1 MQASPVYLNIVF
13 TDKVDTLIAKLMT
26 MSKAEMLIIVNA
38 EVLVPNYASST
49 RYLNL
54 SPDGL
59 A

>member
-1 MQASPVYLNIVF
+1 MYLNIVF
-13 TDKVDTLIAKLMT
+13 TDEVDTLIAKL

-38 EVLVPNYASST
+38 EVLMPNYASST

-54 SPDGL
+54 LPDGL